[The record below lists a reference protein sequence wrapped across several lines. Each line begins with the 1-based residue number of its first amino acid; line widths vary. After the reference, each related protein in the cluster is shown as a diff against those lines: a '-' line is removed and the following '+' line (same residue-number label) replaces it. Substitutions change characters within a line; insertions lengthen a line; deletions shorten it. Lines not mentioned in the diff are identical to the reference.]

1 MNELNIIRN
10 VAKAYNNL
18 DYKEIEVIASDN
30 IVYESQNVFGALNGK
45 KEVIDYLRGKFKNMK
60 DSNNLVFAEIGI
72 LDSQKDSNGELLLSE
87 GTLCLILS
95 QGIKDNKVAVILVTT
110 EDGKLA
116 RIDICSVAPH
126 WSEAMGTGEFPR

>member
-126 WSEAMGTGEFPR
+126 WSEAMGTGEFPG